1 MKAPLF
7 LVLVLTF
14 LIGCK
19 TEEDFTM
26 NTFINI
32 LQSSENYT
40 IIYNIKCTLG
50 DDIAIAFCEESE
62 KTKSCTKLVK
72 VYMKCP
78 NTKGNNIEKLIELIM
93 ESEDGIKIL
102 KRLYRLLLKNERKII
117 DKNIFIYLQKAIEE
131 FESFA
136 KKKKII
142 FPDK

>member
-32 LQSSENYT
+32 LQSSGNYT
-40 IIYNIKCTLG
+40 IIYNIKCIMG
-50 DDIAIAFCEESE
+50 DDIAIEFCEEIE
-62 KTKSCTKLVK
+62 KTNLCKTLVQT
-72 VYMKCP
+72 YMECP
-78 NTKGNNIEKLIELIM
+78 KTQDKNIEQLIKLILERKN
-93 ESEDGIKIL
+93 GIKIL
-102 KRLYRLLLKNERKII
+102 KRLYLLLLKYQKEL
-117 DKNIFIYLQKAIEE
+117 NIKDLLKYIQNAIEKIE
-131 FESFA
+131 PFMKE
-136 KKKKII
+136 KKII

>member
-62 KTKSCTKLVK
+62 KLNLAQS
-72 VYMKCP
+72 
-78 NTKGNNIEKLIELIM
+78 
-93 ESEDGIKIL
+93 
-102 KRLYRLLLKNERKII
+102 
-117 DKNIFIYLQKAIEE
+117 
-131 FESFA
+131 
-136 KKKKII
+136 
-142 FPDK
+142 